1 MIDLKQIFID
11 IETYSSVSLKDC
23 GVYKYAESP
32 DAELLLFGY
41 SIDGAP
47 VRVVKLAEGE
57 TIPADVLSAL
67 TDPDVTKWA
76 HNASFERVF
85 LSIWLYRHY
94 PEYFK
99 SYGSGDD
106 TTGSYLDPRSWK
118 CSMVWS
124 AYMGLPLSLEQAGS
138 VLKLSEQ
145 KLSEGRDL
153 VRYFCSPCPATK
165 SNGGRTRNLP
175 EHAEEKW
182 KRFVAYNKRDVEAEM
197 GIIEKLRRFPVPD
210 KIWEE
215 YWLSEQI
222 NDRGI
227 LVDETLARNAIDID
241 KKVRELLLA
250 KMQTLTGLENP
261 NSAMQIKGWLAG
273 KGIVTESIDK
283 KAVAELLK
291 TVPDDVAEVLTL
303 RQRTARTSVKKYEK
317 MIMTRCADGR
327 IRGMYMFY
335 GASRTGRWA
344 GRFVQMQNL
353 RQNHLP
359 DLAEARTL
367 VRNGDIGTLEILYDD
382 IADVLSQ
389 LIRTAFIP
397 KQGYRFVVSDFSAI
411 EARVLSFVANEKW
424 RIDAFR
430 EGKDIYCASASAMF
444 HVPVEKH
451 GRNADLRQRGKIA
464 ELALGYGGATGA
476 LKSMGALEQGLKES
490 ELQPLV
496 DAWRQ
501 ANPSITQLWW
511 DIDKAA
517 KNTIRLRTANKTHGL
532 TFTYQSGMLFM
543 ILPSGRRLCYVKPR
557 IEPNQYG
564 GESISYMGTD
574 SSKKCS
580 RLETYGPKLV
590 ENAIQAI
597 SRDLFAA
604 AMKRLSG
611 SLICG
616 HVHDEIIAEVPPN
629 VTVESLCAEMG
640 KTPEWISRLF
650 LKADGYDCQFYKKD

>member
-1 MIDLKQIFID
+1 MIIFKKLFID

-41 SIDGAP
+41 SADGGP
-47 VRVVKLAEGE
+47 VQVVKLAEGE
-57 TIPADVLSAL
+57 MIPADILSAL
-67 TDPDVTKWA
+67 SDPDVTKWA

-85 LSIWLYRHY
+85 LSIWLYRRY
-94 PEYFK
+94 PGYFK
-99 SYGSGDD
+99 SYGNCDD
-106 TTGSYLDPRSWK
+106 TVGSYLDPQSWK

-124 AYMGLPLSLEQAGS
+124 AYMGLPLSLEQAGI

-145 KLSEGRDL
+145 KLSEGKDL
-153 VRYFCSPCPATK
+153 VRYFCTPCPATR

-175 EHAEEKW
+175 KHAEDKW
-182 KRFVAYNKRDVEAEM
+182 ERFVAYNKRDVEAEM

-210 KIWEE
+210 KVWEE

-227 LVDETLARNAIDID
+227 LIDEAFAQNAVAID
-241 KKVRELLLA
+241 KKVRERLLA

-261 NSAMQIKGWLAG
+261 NSNVQIKDWLAK
-273 KGIVTESIDK
+273 KGIVTGSIDK
-283 KAVAELLK
+283 RSVAGLLK
-291 TVPDDVAEVLTL
+291 TAPDDVAEVLTL
-303 RQRTARTSVKKYEK
+303 RQMTARTSVKKYEK
-317 MIMTRCADGR
+317 MIETRCADGR

-367 VRNGDIGTLEILYDD
+367 VKNGDIDTLEILYDD
-382 IADVLSQ
+382 ISDVLSQ

-397 KQGYRFVVSDFSAI
+397 KQGYRFVVSDFSAV

-451 GRNADLRQRGKIA
+451 GQNADLRQRGKIA

-501 ANPSITQLWW
+501 ANPNIVQLWW
-511 DIDKAA
+511 DIDRVA
-517 KNTIRLRTANKTHGL
+517 KDAIRLRTANRTHGL
-532 TFTYQSGMLFM
+532 TFRSEE
-543 ILPSGRRLCYVKPR
+543 RRVGKECR
-557 IEPNQYG
+557 
-564 GESISYMGTD
+564 
-574 SSKKCS
+574 S
-580 RLETYGPKLV
+580 RWSPY
-590 ENAIQAI
+590 
-597 SRDLFAA
+597 
-604 AMKRLSG
+604 
-611 SLICG
+611 
-616 HVHDEIIAEVPPN
+616 H
-629 VTVESLCAEMG
+629 
-640 KTPEWISRLF
+640 
-650 LKADGYDCQFYKKD
+650 

>member
-1 MIDLKQIFID
+1 M
-11 IETYSSVSLKDC
+11 
-23 GVYKYAESP
+23 
-32 DAELLLFGY
+32 LFR
-41 SIDGAP
+41 S
-47 VRVVKLAEGE
+47 
-57 TIPADVLSAL
+57 
-67 TDPDVTKWA
+67 
-76 HNASFERVF
+76 HNASFERIF
-85 LSIWLYRHY
+85 LSIWLYRHC
-94 PEYFK
+94 PVYFK
-99 SYGSGDD
+99 SYGNGND
-106 TTGSYLDPRSWK
+106 TVGSYLNPQSWK

-138 VLKLSEQ
+138 VLQLSEQ

-175 EHAEEKW
+175 GHAEDKW
-182 KRFVAYNKRDVEAEM
+182 KRFVAYNKRDVETEM

-227 LVDETLARNAIDID
+227 LVDEVLAQNAIDID
-241 KKVRELLLA
+241 KKVRERLLA

-261 NSAMQIKGWLAG
+261 NSNVQIKGWLAG

-291 TVPDDVAEVLTL
+291 TVPDDVAQVLTL
-303 RQRTARTSVKKYEK
+303 RQMIARTSVKKYEK

-367 VRNGDIGTLEILYDD
+367 VKNGDIGTLGILYDD
-382 IADVLSQ
+382 ISDVLSQ

-397 KQGYRFVVSDFSAI
+397 KQGYRFVVSDFSAV

-451 GRNADLRQRGKIA
+451 GQNANLRQRGKIA
-464 ELALGYGGATGA
+464 ELAFGYGGATGA

-501 ANPSITQLWW
+501 ANPNIVQLWW
-511 DIDKAA
+511 DIDRVA
-517 KNTIRLRTANKTHGL
+517 KDAIRLRTTNKTHGL

-543 ILPSGRRLCYVKPR
+543 ILPSGRRLCYVKPK
-557 IEPNQYG
+557 IGTNKYG
-564 GESISYMGTD
+564 GESITYMGTD
-574 SSKKCS
+574 SSKKWT
-580 RLETYGPKLV
+580 RLETYGPKLC
-590 ENAIQAI
+590 ENAIQAL
-597 SRDLFAA
+597 SRDLLAE

-616 HVHDEIIAEVPPN
+616 HVHDEIIAEVPSN

-640 KTPEWISRLF
+640 KTPGWISGLL
-650 LKADGYDCQFYKKD
+650 LKADGYDSQFYKKD

>member
-1 MIDLKQIFID
+1 MKYIFID

-41 SIDGAP
+41 SVDGDP
-47 VRVVKLAEGE
+47 VQVIKLAKGE
-57 TIPADVLSAL
+57 IIPAEILSAL

-94 PEYFK
+94 PKYFK
-99 SYGSGDD
+99 SYGNGSD
-106 TTGSYLDPRSWK
+106 TVGSYLNPQSWK

-153 VRYFCSPCPATK
+153 VRYFCAPCPSTK

-175 EHAEEKW
+175 EHAEGKW
-182 KRFVAYNKRDVEAEM
+182 ERFVAYNKRDVEAEM

-210 KIWEE
+210 KVWEE

-227 LVDETLARNAIDID
+227 LVDEVFARNAIDID
-241 KKVRELLLA
+241 KKVRERLLA
-250 KMQTLTGLENP
+250 KMQALTGLENP
-261 NSAMQIKGWLAG
+261 NSNVQIKGWLAR
-273 KGIVTESIDK
+273 KGILTESIDK

-291 TVPDDVAEVLTL
+291 AAPEDVAEVLTL
-303 RQRTARTSVKKYEK
+303 RQMTARTSVKKYEK
-317 MIMTRCADGR
+317 MIMTCCADGR
-327 IRGMYMFY
+327 TRGMYMFY

-359 DLAEARTL
+359 DLTEARTL
-367 VRNGDIGTLEILYDD
+367 VRNGDIGTLKILYDD

-397 KQGYRFVVSDFSAI
+397 KQGYRFVVSDFSAV

-424 RIDAFR
+424 RLEAFR

-464 ELALGYGGATGA
+464 ELALGYGGSVGA
-476 LKSMGALEQGLKES
+476 LKSMGALEQGLEES

-501 ANPSITQLWW
+501 ANPNITQLWW
-511 DIDKAA
+511 DVDKSA
-517 KNTIRLRTANKTHGL
+517 KDTIRLRTTNKTHGL
-532 TFTYQSGMLFM
+532 AFTYQSGMLFM

-564 GESISYMGTD
+564 GESITYMGTD
-574 SSKKCS
+574 SSKKWS
-580 RLETYGPKLV
+580 RQKTYGPKLV

-597 SRDLFAA
+597 SRDLLAE

-611 SLICG
+611 LLICG
-616 HVHDEIIAEVPPN
+616 HVHDEIIAEVLPD

-640 KTPEWISRLF
+640 KTPEWISGLLLR
-650 LKADGYDCQFYKKD
+650 ADGYDCIFYQKS

>member
-1 MIDLKQIFID
+1 MRQLFID
-11 IETYSSVSLKDC
+11 IETYSSVNLKDC
-23 GVYKYAESP
+23 GVYKYTESP

-41 SIDGAP
+41 SVDGDPVQVID
-47 VRVVKLAEGE
+47 LARGK
-57 TIPADVLSAL
+57 TIPAEILAAL
-67 TDPDVTKWA
+67 ADPAVTKWA

-99 SYGSGDD
+99 SYGNGDD
-106 TTGSYLDPRSWK
+106 TVGSYLNPQSWK

-124 AYMGLPLSLEQAGS
+124 AYMGLPLSLEQAGT

-153 VRYFCSPCPATK
+153 VRYFCTPCPATK

-175 EHAEEKW
+175 KHAEDKW
-182 KRFVAYNKRDVEAEM
+182 ERFVAYNKRDVEAEM
-197 GIIEKLRRFPVPD
+197 GIIEKLRLFPVQD
-210 KIWEE
+210 KVWEE

-227 LVDETLARNAIDID
+227 LVDEVLAQNAIDID
-241 KKVRELLLA
+241 KKVRERLLA
-250 KMQTLTGLENP
+250 KMQALTGLENP
-261 NSAMQIKGWLAG
+261 NSNVQIKGWLAE
-273 KGIVTESIDK
+273 KGIVTDSIDK

-291 TVPDDVAEVLTL
+291 TAPDDVSEVLTL
-303 RQRTARTSVKKYEK
+303 RQMTARTSVKKYEK

-367 VRNGDIGTLEILYDD
+367 VRNGDIGILEILYDD

-397 KQGYRFVVSDFSAI
+397 KQGYRFVVSDFSAV

-444 HVPVEKH
+444 HVPVEKK
-451 GRNADLRQRGKIA
+451 RNPDLRQRGKIA

-476 LKSMGALEQGLKES
+476 LKSMGALEQGLEES

-501 ANPSITQLWW
+501 ANPNIVQLWW
-511 DIDKAA
+511 DIDKAI
-517 KNTIRLRTANKTHGL
+517 KDTIRLRTTNKTHGL

-557 IEPNQYG
+557 IAPNQYG
-564 GESISYMGTD
+564 GESVTYMGID
-574 SSKKCS
+574 SSKKWS
-580 RLETYGPKLV
+580 RLESYGPKFC

-597 SRDLFAA
+597 SRDLLAE
-604 AMKRLSG
+604 AMKRLSDFH
-611 SLICG
+611 ICS
-616 HVHDEIIAEVPPN
+616 HVHDEVIAEIPPN

-640 KTPEWISRLF
+640 KTPEWISGLLLR
-650 LKADGYDCQFYKKD
+650 ADGYDCKFYQKD

>member
-1 MIDLKQIFID
+1 MDIFKELFID
-11 IETYSSVSLKDC
+11 IETYSSVSLKDS
-23 GVYKYAESP
+23 GVYRYAESP

-41 SIDGAP
+41 SIDGGP
-47 VRVVKLAEGE
+47 VQVIDLARGGK
-57 TIPADVLSAL
+57 IPAEILSAL
-67 TDPDVTKWA
+67 TDPAITKWA

-85 LSIWLYRHY
+85 LSIWLYRQY

-99 SYGSGDD
+99 SYGNSDD
-106 TTGSYLDPRSWK
+106 TVGSYLNPRSWK

-124 AYMGLPLSLEQAGS
+124 AYMGLPLSLEQAGA

-145 KLSEGRDL
+145 KLSEGKDL
-153 VRYFCSPCPATK
+153 VRYFCTPCPATR

-175 EHAEEKW
+175 GHAEDKW
-182 KRFVAYNKRDVEAEM
+182 GRFVAYNKRDVEAEM
-197 GIIEKLRRFPVPD
+197 GVIKKLQRFPVPD
-210 KIWEE
+210 KVWEE

-227 LVDETLARNAIDID
+227 LVDEALARNAIDID
-241 KKVRELLLA
+241 KKVRDRLLA

-261 NSAMQIKGWLAG
+261 NSNVQIKDWLAK

-283 KAVAELLK
+283 KTVTELLK
-291 TVPDDVAEVLTL
+291 TAPEDVAEVLAL
-303 RQRTARTSVKKYEK
+303 RQKTTRTSIKKYEK
-317 MIMTRCADGR
+317 MIETRCADGR

-367 VRNGDIGTLEILYDD
+367 VKNGDIGTLEILYDD

-397 KQGYRFVVSDFSAI
+397 KQGYRFVVSDFSAV

-451 GRNADLRQRGKIA
+451 GQNADLRQRGKIA

-496 DAWRQ
+496 DAW
-501 ANPSITQLWW
+501 PHIYLSEW
-511 DIDKAA
+511 DVV
-517 KNTIRLRTANKTHGL
+517 HGL
-532 TFTYQSGMLFM
+532 AIRETPLLCETEDRAEPIRRG
-543 ILPSGRRLCYVKPR
+543 IRHIHGR
-557 IEPNQYG
+557 
-564 GESISYMGTD
+564 
-574 SSKKCS
+574 
-580 RLETYGPKLV
+580 
-590 ENAIQAI
+590 
-597 SRDLFAA
+597 
-604 AMKRLSG
+604 
-611 SLICG
+611 
-616 HVHDEIIAEVPPN
+616 
-629 VTVESLCAEMG
+629 
-640 KTPEWISRLF
+640 
-650 LKADGYDCQFYKKD
+650 

>member
-1 MIDLKQIFID
+1 MIIFKKLFID

-41 SIDGAP
+41 SADGGP
-47 VRVVKLAEGE
+47 VQVVKLAEGE
-57 TIPADVLSAL
+57 MIPVDILSAL
-67 TDPDVTKWA
+67 SDPDVTKWA

-85 LSIWLYRHY
+85 LSIWLYRRY
-94 PEYFK
+94 PGYFK
-99 SYGSGDD
+99 SYGNCDD
-106 TTGSYLDPRSWK
+106 TVGSYLDPQSWK

-124 AYMGLPLSLEQAGS
+124 AYMGLPLSLEQAGI

-145 KLSEGRDL
+145 KLSEGKDL
-153 VRYFCSPCPATK
+153 VRYFCTPCPATR

-175 EHAEEKW
+175 KHAEDKW
-182 KRFVAYNKRDVEAEM
+182 ERFVAYNKRDVEAEM

-210 KIWEE
+210 KVWEE

-227 LVDETLARNAIDID
+227 LIDEALAQNAVAID
-241 KKVRELLLA
+241 KKVRERLLA

-261 NSAMQIKGWLAG
+261 NSNVQIKDWLAK
-273 KGIVTESIDK
+273 KGIVTGSIDK
-283 KAVAELLK
+283 RSVAGLLK
-291 TVPDDVAEVLTL
+291 TAPDDVAEVLTL
-303 RQRTARTSVKKYEK
+303 RQMTARTSVKKYEK
-317 MIMTRCADGR
+317 MIETRCADGR

-367 VRNGDIGTLEILYDD
+367 VKNGDIDTLEILYDD
-382 IADVLSQ
+382 ISDVLSQ

-397 KQGYRFVVSDFSAI
+397 KQGYRFVVSDFSAV

-451 GRNADLRQRGKIA
+451 GQNADLRQRGKIA

-501 ANPSITQLWW
+501 ANPNIVQLWW
-511 DIDKAA
+511 DIDRVA
-517 KNTIRLRTANKTHGL
+517 KDAIRLRTANRTHGL

-543 ILPSGRRLCYVKPR
+543 ALPSGRRLCYVKPR

-564 GESISYMGTD
+564 GESVTYMGTD
-574 SSKKCS
+574 SSKKWS
-580 RLETYGPKLV
+580 RLESYGPKFC

-597 SRDLFAA
+597 SRDLIASA
-604 AMKRLSG
+604 IKRLSG

-616 HVHDEIIAEVPPN
+616 HVHDEIIVEVPPD
-629 VTVESLCAEMG
+629 VTVGSICAEMER
-640 KTPEWISRLF
+640 TPGWIRGLP
-650 LKADGYDCQFYKKD
+650 LRADGYDCGFYQKS